1 MLLKL
6 KFYPPLNWLILL
18 HKTNKFAQ
26 GLLNHQDAT
35 RPGSENLGYDK
46 IIDCLGEF
54 LTFIS
59 QQYVSRTRFLPCNVL
74 NMKANFLKVKEE

>member
-1 MLLKL
+1 MEM
-6 KFYPPLNWLILL
+6 KFYHEMPFVNQA
-18 HKTNKFAQ
+18 F
-26 GLLNHQDAT
+26 
-35 RPGSENLGYDK
+35 DK
-46 IIDCLGEF
+46 IFDCLGEF